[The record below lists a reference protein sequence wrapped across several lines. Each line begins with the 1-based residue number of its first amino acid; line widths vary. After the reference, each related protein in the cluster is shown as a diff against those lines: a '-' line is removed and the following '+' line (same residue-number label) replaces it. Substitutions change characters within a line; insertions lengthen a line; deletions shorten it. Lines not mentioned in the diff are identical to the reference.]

1 MFSCSI
7 FNPRVF
13 EAGVSLLK
21 YERRFQSQISMWTG
35 VHKLKETLLLSFG
48 SWHEN
53 RRMRFFFPFGF
64 QHCHHL
70 QLSVWFK
77 TGSGSSGLINTARHR
92 GGGAEC
98 LGSTSPR
105 EWCWCIWS
113 SYIVSHRNR
122 AAPPPPLHTHTS
134 IQEPPQ
140 ERTSMSQRQ
149 VWWNFWIVSAM
160 NLMSWVIYGQ
170 VYWLALY
177 DTTVKKCLFAR
188 LRSPGEHDN
197 SKWSSKK

>member
-122 AAPPPPLHTHTS
+122 AAPPPPFTHTHTHLHPRAPPGENQYVPAAGLMEFLNCQCHES
-134 IQEPPQ
+134 NVVSDIRSSLLTGPLWHDCEKVFVRPPQ
-140 ERTSMSQRQ
+140 ISRRT
-149 VWWNFWIVSAM
+149 W
-160 NLMSWVIYGQ
+160 
-170 VYWLALY
+170 
-177 DTTVKKCLFAR
+177 
-188 LRSPGEHDN
+188 
-197 SKWSSKK
+197 